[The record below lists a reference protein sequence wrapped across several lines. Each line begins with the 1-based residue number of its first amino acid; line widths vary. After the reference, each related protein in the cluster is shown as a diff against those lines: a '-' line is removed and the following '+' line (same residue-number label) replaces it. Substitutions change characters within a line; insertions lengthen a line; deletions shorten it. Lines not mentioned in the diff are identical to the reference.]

1 MMPNYL
7 AMLGL
12 LLSQQLAGTGTSQ
25 VLITDSRLRGLSA
38 SLPAL
43 RVDAGSVECN
53 RCDIWNRQPV
63 VAASSPVV
71 VVVGPSVGRT
81 QVAQLA
87 LSDCNLEGVVTLD
100 GRLSTATTAGTVFLS
115 LLRCTHKIQ
124 FVAASPVNFIAT
136 YSAPLASIV
145 AASLLLSVFTST
157 AWVANRPL
165 VFGNPGLAVRVGSK
179 LNTFTDPAG
188 LAAVLT
194 GGTATNSP
202 LVTV

>member
-25 VLITDSRLRGLSA
+25 VLIIDSRLRGLS
-38 SLPAL
+38 SSPAL

-53 RCDIWNRQPV
+53 RCDLWNRPT
-63 VAASSPVV
+63 VAAAPLPVV
-71 VVVGPSVGRT
+71 VIVGPSIGRA

-87 LSDCNLEGVVTLD
+87 LSDCNLEGVATLD
-100 GRLSTATTAGTVFLS
+100 GRLSSATTAGAVFLS

-124 FVAASPVNFIAT
+124 FLAASPVNFIAT
-136 YSAPLASIV
+136 YSPPRAGIV
-145 AASLLLSVFTST
+145 TASLLLSVFSAT
-157 AWVANRPL
+157 AWVASRPI
-165 VFGNPGLAVRVGSK
+165 VFGNPGTSVRVGSK
-179 LNTFTDPAG
+179 LNTFTDPLG

-194 GGTATNSP
+194 GGTAANIP
-202 LVTV
+202 MVAV